1 MWMCL
6 IVSGGVH
13 PDAYKQNDV
22 LCEELLAQIAGGE
35 INALEKLYNLTST
48 SVYGFALSI
57 LRRPQ
62 DAEDVM
68 QDAYIKIYSAAKSYS
83 ALGKPLAWILK
94 IVRNQALMKIRQ
106 NQKVAAEFD
115 ENADEFSED
124 FSTQSLNKVLLNA
137 AMTTL
142 SDEERQIIV
151 LHSVSGL
158 KHGEIA
164 DLIGI
169 PLSTALSK
177 YHRALKKL
185 RKIVEGEALS

>member
-22 LCEELLAQIAGGE
+22 LCEELLGQIAAGE
-35 INALEKLYNLTST
+35 TTALEKLYDLTSA

-57 LRRPQ
+57 LQNRQ

-68 QDAYIKIYSAAKSYS
+68 QDTYIKIYSGAGSYS
-83 ALGKPLAWILK
+83 AMGKPLAWILR
-94 IVRNQALMKIRQ
+94 IVRNQALMKIRKGKKETFQ
-106 NQKVAAEFD
+106 FEEFMAEQG
-115 ENADEFSED
+115 ED
-124 FSTQSLNKVLLNA
+124 FSTQSLNKLLLGA
-137 AMTTL
+137 AMATL
-142 SDEERQIIV
+142 TDEERQIII

-164 DLIGI
+164 ELVGI
-169 PLSTALSK
+169 PLSTSLSK

-185 RKIVEGEALS
+185 RKIVEGEA